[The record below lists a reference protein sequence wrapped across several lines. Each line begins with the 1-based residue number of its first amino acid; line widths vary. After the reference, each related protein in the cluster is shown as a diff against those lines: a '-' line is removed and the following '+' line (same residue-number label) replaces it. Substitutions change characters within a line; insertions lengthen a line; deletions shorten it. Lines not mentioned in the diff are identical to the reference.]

1 MGTADHDIR
10 KLAAR
15 RRRLKAGLKTILAPL
30 SLPWAWLT
38 GAGRGPRV
46 LLYHRVNDHDP
57 MALGPVSAELSVR
70 AQDFEWQLDWLRR
83 RGFRPVDLATFTAM
97 IHGGLPAD
105 PRAVLLTFDDGYADN
120 LHVAAPILARAGV
133 PAVLFLATGFVGDDS
148 GNRWRWGDP
157 PGLGRFLTADEVAAL
172 SRSGLAIAS
181 HTVTH
186 PRMPGCPDPVL
197 DTELSA
203 SRDGIETLAGACH
216 SAFAYP
222 EGCVDDRVE
231 AAVRR
236 AGYAVAFTTVTGPVR
251 PGDNPLRLRRTE
263 VSSTDSRLVFALKM
277 RGALDWTRIKDEG
290 LLRRLV
296 TSVTDRALARGGG

>member
-1 MGTADHDIR
+1 MGAVERDIR

-30 SLPWAWLT
+30 SMPWAWVT
-38 GAGRGPRV
+38 GARRGPRV
-46 LLYHRVNDHDP
+46 LFYHRVNDHDR

-70 AQDFEWQLDWLRR
+70 PADFEWQLDWLLRQ
-83 RGFRPVDLATFTAM
+83 GFRPVDLASFTAM
-97 IHGGLPAD
+97 IEGRQPAD

-148 GNRWRWGDP
+148 GRRWRWGDP
-157 PGLGRFLTADEVAAL
+157 PGLGRFLTAAEVADLA
-172 SRSGLAIAS
+172 RSGIAIAS

-186 PRMPGCPDPVL
+186 PRMPTCRDADL
-197 DTELSA
+197 DTELSN
-203 SRDGIETLAGACH
+203 SRDAIDKLAGACQ

-236 AGYAVAFTTVTGPVR
+236 AGYALAFTTVTGPVR

-263 VSSTDSRLVFALKM
+263 VSATDSRFVFALKM

-296 TSVTDRALARGGG
+296 TRLTDRALARGGG